1 MGRGIQ
7 EQARRDRQPAVR
19 RLKPRAMPS
28 PDTSSQSTE
37 HGSQLRMAQLMRP
50 YWKTPAVAGVGVLGE
65 TLTDV
70 LEPWPL
76 KVVVDSVL
84 QPKPLKGWFGEA
96 IFGVFGHN
104 AFAILNFAI
113 AAVVIIAVL
122 GAISS
127 YVENYLTNS
136 VSQWVA
142 HDLRRMLYH
151 HIQRLSLA
159 EHNES
164 RTGDLIS
171 RVTKDTDAIQEFIN
185 SALLGIFVD
194 LLTLGGMVGVMFYLD
209 WRFTLMAL
217 VVAPVLFLVV
227 FTYTRRIKAASRAV
241 RKKESEL
248 LSRVAEVLTSIHVVQ
263 ALGREDY
270 EEKRFESESAE
281 NVQLAV
287 QAKALK
293 AKLSPITEVI
303 VAVGTALVLGYGAHR
318 ALAGELSVG
327 ILIMFLMY
335 LSKMYKPMRDLSKM
349 SDPVS
354 KAIVARERI
363 LEVLNVDSRVRDLPK
378 ARRAPRFKG
387 AVEFSHVTFGYEET
401 TVLND
406 VNIRIEPGQFA
417 AIVGPSG
424 TGKTTMV
431 SLIPRFYD
439 PLSGEVRIDG
449 TDVRQY
455 TLKSLRD
462 QVSLILQDTL
472 LFRASVRDN
481 IAYGRPNASFA
492 DVRRAAE
499 LANAHEFIEGM
510 PQGYDTLVGERGAT
524 LSGGQRQRISIARA
538 VIRDTPILILDEPTA
553 NLDAA
558 SEQSVITALG
568 RLMKSRTSVF
578 IAHHLAAIRHADVIF
593 VVTDA
598 GVVERGTHQELI
610 AMKGVY
616 ADLHELQSNDS
627 MVAEPEEA
635 DEPVTA
641 GKA

>member
-1 MGRGIQ
+1 MT
-7 EQARRDRQPAVR
+7 A
-19 RLKPRAMPS
+19 
-28 PDTSSQSTE
+28 PDTTTPSFD
-37 HGSQLRMAQLMRP
+37 HGSQLRLAQLMRP
-50 YWKTPAVAGVGVLGE
+50 YWMTLSIACVAVIGE

-70 LEPWPL
+70 LEPWPV
-76 KVVVDSVL
+76 KIVVDSVV
-84 QPKPLKGWFGEA
+84 QSKPLKGWIGDAVFR
-96 IFGVFGHN
+96 VFGHN
-104 AFAILNFAI
+104 AFAILDFAVI
-113 AAVVIIAVL
+113 AVVLIAVL

-136 VSQWVA
+136 VGQWVA
-142 HDLRRMLYH
+142 HDLRRLLYH

-171 RVTKDTDAIQEFIN
+171 RVTKDTDAVQEFIN

-217 VVAPVLFLVV
+217 LVAPVLFLVV
-227 FTYTRRIKAASRAV
+227 FTFTRRIKAASRAV

-248 LSRVAEVLTSIHVVQ
+248 LSRVAEVLSSIHVVQ
-263 ALGREDY
+263 AFAREDY
-270 EEKRFESESAE
+270 EERRFESESVE

-293 AKLSPITEVI
+293 ARLSPITEVI
-303 VAVGTALVLGYGAHR
+303 VAVGTSLVLWYGAR
-318 ALAGELSVG
+318 RVLAGELSVG
-327 ILIMFLMY
+327 VLIVFLMY

-349 SDPVS
+349 SDTVS
-354 KAIVARERI
+354 KAVVARERM
-363 LEVLNVDSRVRDLPK
+363 LEVLTLDSRVHDLPR

-387 AVEFSHVTFGYEET
+387 GIEFCHVTFAYDNGP
-401 TVLND
+401 TVLHD

-439 PLSGEVRIDG
+439 PVSGEVRIDG
-449 TDVRQY
+449 KDVRGY

-472 LFRASVRDN
+472 LFRTTIRDN
-481 IAYGRPNASFA
+481 IAYGRPNASLA

-499 LANAHEFIEGM
+499 VADAQEFIESM
-510 PQGYDTLVGERGAT
+510 PQGYDTIVGERGAT
-524 LSGGQRQRISIARA
+524 VSGGQRQRISIARA

-553 NLDAA
+553 NLDAN
-558 SEQSVITALG
+558 SEQSVIAALG
-568 RLMKSRTSVF
+568 RLMKGRTSVF
-578 IAHHLAAIRHADVIF
+578 IAHHLPSIRHADVIF
-593 VVTDA
+593 VVSEV
-598 GVVERGTHQELI
+598 GVVEQGTHDALM
-610 AMKGVY
+610 AMNGVY
-616 ADLHELQSNDS
+616 ADLYRLQSEAAF
-627 MVAEPEEA
+627 AEPEPEA
-635 DEPVTA
+635 DDATA
-641 GKA
+641 MRAAAR

>member
-1 MGRGIQ
+1 MT
-7 EQARRDRQPAVR
+7 AAATPT
-19 RLKPRAMPS
+19 
-28 PDTSSQSTE
+28 TSSE
-37 HGSQLRMAQLMRP
+37 HASQLHVAQLMRP
-50 YWKTPAVAGVGVLGE
+50 YWMTLSIAGVAVVGE

-70 LEPWPL
+70 LEPWPV

-84 QPKPLKGWFGEA
+84 QSKPLKGWFGDVVFR
-96 IFGVFGHN
+96 IFGHN
-104 AFAILNFAI
+104 ALAVLNFTVF
-113 AAVVIIAVL
+113 AVVIIAVL
-122 GAISS
+122 GAIST
-127 YVENYLTNS
+127 YVESYLTNS
-136 VSQWVA
+136 VGQWVA

-159 EHNES
+159 EHNDS
-164 RTGDLIS
+164 QTGDMIS
-171 RVTKDTDAIQEFIN
+171 RVTKDTDAVQEFIN

-217 VVAPVLFLVV
+217 LVAPVLFLVV

-248 LSRVAEVLTSIHVVQ
+248 LSRVAEVLSSIHVVQ
-263 ALGREDY
+263 AFAREDY
-270 EEKRFESESAE
+270 EEKRFESESVE

-303 VAVGTALVLGYGAHR
+303 VAVGTSLVLWYGAR
-318 ALAGELSVG
+318 RVLSGELSVG
-327 ILIMFLMY
+327 VLIVFLLY

-349 SDPVS
+349 SDTVS
-354 KAIVARERI
+354 KAVVARERI
-363 LEVLNVDSRVRDLPK
+363 LEVLNVDSRVRDLPG
-378 ARRAPRFKG
+378 ARRAPRFRG
-387 AVEFSHVTFGYEET
+387 RIEFSHVTFGYADET

-406 VNIRIEPGQFA
+406 VNIRIESGQFA

-439 PLSGEVRIDG
+439 PVSGEVRIDG
-449 TDVRQY
+449 TDVRKY

-462 QVSLILQDTL
+462 QISLILQDTL
-472 LFRASVRDN
+472 LFRATIRDN
-481 IAYGRPNASFA
+481 IAYGRPTASFG

-499 LANAHEFIEGM
+499 LANAHEFIESM
-510 PQGYDTLVGERGAT
+510 PHGYDTIVGERGAT

-538 VIRDTPILILDEPTA
+538 LIRNTPILILDEPTA
-553 NLDAA
+553 SLDAA
-558 SEQSVITALG
+558 SEQSVITALE

-578 IAHHLAAIRHADVIF
+578 IAHHLAAIRHADLIF
-593 VVTDA
+593 VVSDA
-598 GVVERGTHQELI
+598 GVVEQGTHDALM
-610 AMKGVY
+610 AMNGVY
-616 ADLHELQSNDS
+616 ADLYNRQSS
-627 MVAEPEEA
+627 EAAIAEPQEA
-635 DEPVTA
+635 RHANAVPATA
-641 GKA
+641 HAS

>member
-1 MGRGIQ
+1 MT
-7 EQARRDRQPAVR
+7 AAATPT
-19 RLKPRAMPS
+19 
-28 PDTSSQSTE
+28 TSSE
-37 HGSQLRMAQLMRP
+37 HASQLRVAQLMRP
-50 YWKTPAVAGVGVLGE
+50 YWMTLSIAGVAVVGE

-70 LEPWPL
+70 LEPWPV

-84 QPKPLKGWFGEA
+84 QSKPLTGWFGDVVFR
-96 IFGVFGHN
+96 IFGHN
-104 AFAILNFAI
+104 ALAVLNFAVF
-113 AAVVIIAVL
+113 AVVLIAVL
-122 GAISS
+122 GAIST
-127 YVENYLTNS
+127 YVESYLTNS
-136 VSQWVA
+136 VGQWVA

-159 EHNES
+159 EHDHS
-164 RTGDLIS
+164 QTGDMIS
-171 RVTKDTDAIQEFIN
+171 RVTKDTDAVQEFIN

-217 VVAPVLFLVV
+217 LVAPVLFLVV

-248 LSRVAEVLTSIHVVQ
+248 LSRVAEVLSSIHVVQ
-263 ALGREDY
+263 AFAREDY
-270 EEKRFESESAE
+270 EEKRFESESVE

-303 VAVGTALVLGYGAHR
+303 VAVGTSLVLWYGAR
-318 ALAGELSVG
+318 RVLSGGLSVG
-327 ILIMFLMY
+327 VLIVFLLY

-349 SDPVS
+349 SDTVS
-354 KAIVARERI
+354 KAVVARERI
-363 LEVLNVDSRVRDLPK
+363 LEVLNVDSRVRDLPG
-378 ARRAPRFKG
+378 ARRAPRFRG
-387 AVEFSHVTFGYEET
+387 RIEFSHVTFGYADGT

-406 VNIRIEPGQFA
+406 VNIRIESGQFA

-439 PLSGEVRIDG
+439 PVSGDVRIDG
-449 TDVRQY
+449 TDIRKY

-462 QVSLILQDTL
+462 QISLILQDTL
-472 LFRASVRDN
+472 LFRATIRDN
-481 IAYGRPNASFA
+481 IAYGRPTASFG

-499 LANAHEFIEGM
+499 LANAHEFIESM
-510 PQGYDTLVGERGAT
+510 PHGYDTIVGERGAT

-538 VIRDTPILILDEPTA
+538 LIRNTPILILDEPTA
-553 NLDAA
+553 SLDAA
-558 SEQSVITALG
+558 SEQSVITALE

-578 IAHHLAAIRHADVIF
+578 IAHHLAAIRHADLIF
-593 VVTDA
+593 VVSDA
-598 GVVERGTHQELI
+598 GIVEQGTHDALM
-610 AMKGVY
+610 AMNGVY
-616 ADLHELQSNDS
+616 ADLYNRQSS
-627 MVAEPEEA
+627 EAAIAEPQEA
-635 DEPVTA
+635 RDTNVVPATA
-641 GKA
+641 HAS

>member
-1 MGRGIQ
+1 MPG
-7 EQARRDRQPAVR
+7 PATS
-19 RLKPRAMPS
+19 MPS
-28 PDTSSQSTE
+28 SE
-37 HGSQLRMAQLMRP
+37 HGSQLRVAQLMRP
-50 YWKTPAVAGVGVLGE
+50 YWMTLSIAGVAVIGE

-70 LEPWPL
+70 LEPWPV
-76 KVVVDSVL
+76 KIIVDSVL
-84 QPKPLKGWFGEA
+84 QSKPLKGWFGDA
-96 IFGVFGHN
+96 VFRVFGAN
-104 AFAILNFAI
+104 SFAVLNFAVI
-113 AAVVIIAVL
+113 AVVLIAVL

-127 YVENYLTNS
+127 YVESYLTNS
-136 VSQWVA
+136 VGQWVA

-171 RVTKDTDAIQEFIN
+171 RVTKDTDAVQEFIN

-217 VVAPVLFLVV
+217 LVAPILFLVV
-227 FTYTRRIKAASRAV
+227 FTFTRRIKAASRAV

-248 LSRVAEVLTSIHVVQ
+248 LSRVAEVLSSIHVVQ
-263 ALGREDY
+263 AFAREDY

-293 AKLSPITEVI
+293 ARLSPITEVI
-303 VAVGTALVLGYGAHR
+303 VAVGTSLVLWYGAKR
-318 ALAGELSVG
+318 VLSGELSVG
-327 ILIMFLMY
+327 VLIVFLMY

-349 SDPVS
+349 SDTVS
-354 KAIVARERI
+354 KAVVARERM
-363 LEVLNVDSRVRDLPK
+363 LEVLTLDSRVRDLPK
-378 ARRAPRFKG
+378 AMRAPRFKG
-387 AVEFSHVTFGYEET
+387 GIEFSHVTFGYDDGT
-401 TVLND
+401 TVLHD
-406 VNIRIEPGQFA
+406 VNVRIKPGQFV

-439 PLSGEVRIDG
+439 PVSGEVRIDG
-449 TDVRQY
+449 KDVRGY

-472 LFRASVRDN
+472 LFRATIRDN
-481 IAYGRPNASFA
+481 IAYGRPNASIG

-499 LANAHEFIEGM
+499 LADAQEFIESM
-510 PQGYDTLVGERGAT
+510 PQGYDTIVGERGAT

-538 VIRDTPILILDEPTA
+538 VIRNTPILILDEPTA

-568 RLMKSRTSVF
+568 RLMKGRTSVF
-578 IAHHLAAIRHADVIF
+578 IAHHLASIRHADVIF
-593 VVTDA
+593 VVSDA
-598 GVVERGTHQELI
+598 GVVEQGTHDALM
-610 AMKGVY
+610 ATNGVY
-616 ADLHELQSNDS
+616 ADLYRLQSEAAI
-627 MVAEPEEA
+627 AEPQPG
-635 DEPVTA
+635 DPTA
-641 GKA
+641 VPAAARSG

>member
-1 MGRGIQ
+1 M
-7 EQARRDRQPAVR
+7 
-19 RLKPRAMPS
+19 S
-28 PDTSSQSTE
+28 E
-37 HGSQLRMAQLMRP
+37 HGSQLRVAQLIRP
-50 YWKTPAVAGVGVLGE
+50 YWKTLAIAGVAVIGE

-70 LEPWPL
+70 LEPWPV
-76 KVVVDSVL
+76 KVIVDSVL
-84 QPKPLKGWFGEA
+84 QSKPLKGWFGDA
-96 IFGVFGHN
+96 AFRVFGHD
-104 AFAILNFAI
+104 AFAVLNFAV
-113 AAVVIIAVL
+113 AAVVLIAVL

-127 YVENYLTNS
+127 YVESYLTNS

-171 RVTKDTDAIQEFIN
+171 RVTKDTDAVQEFIN

-209 WRFTLMAL
+209 WRFTLVAL
-217 VVAPVLFLVV
+217 LVAPVLFLVV
-227 FTYTRRIKAASRAV
+227 YTYTRRIKDASRAV

-248 LSRVAEVLTSIHVVQ
+248 LSRVAEVLSSIHVVQ
-263 ALGREDY
+263 AFAREDY
-270 EEKRFESESAE
+270 EEKRFESESVE

-293 AKLSPITEVI
+293 AKLSPITQVI
-303 VAVGTALVLGYGAHR
+303 VAVGTSLVLGYGAR
-318 ALAGELSVG
+318 RVLSGELSVG
-327 ILIMFLMY
+327 VLIVFLLY
-335 LSKMYKPMRDLSKM
+335 LGKMYKPMRDLSKM
-349 SDPVS
+349 SDTIS
-354 KAIVARERI
+354 KAVVARERM
-363 LEVLNVDSRVRDLPK
+363 LEVLNVDSRVRDLPG
-378 ARRAPRFKG
+378 ATRAPRFKG
-387 AVEFSHVTFGYEET
+387 GIEFSRVTFGYDDGT

-406 VNIRIEPGQFA
+406 VSIRIEPGQFA

-439 PLSGEVRIDG
+439 PASGEVRIDG
-449 TDVRQY
+449 TDVRHY

-472 LFRASVRDN
+472 LFRATIRDN
-481 IAYGRPNASFA
+481 IAYGRPNASFQE
-492 DVRRAAE
+492 VRRAAE
-499 LANAHEFIEGM
+499 LANAHEFIESM
-510 PQGYDTLVGERGAT
+510 PQGYDTIVGERGAT

-558 SEQSVITALG
+558 SEQSVIAALG
-568 RLMKSRTSVF
+568 RLMKKRTSVF

-593 VVTDA
+593 VVSDA
-598 GVVERGTHQELI
+598 GIVEQGTHDSLIELD
-610 AMKGVY
+610 GVY
-616 ADLHELQSNDS
+616 AHLYRLQSS
-627 MVAEPEEA
+627 EAAAAEPLED
-635 DEPVTA
+635 DETNAVPVTSR
-641 GKA
+641 

>member
-1 MGRGIQ
+1 MT
-7 EQARRDRQPAVR
+7 AAATPT
-19 RLKPRAMPS
+19 
-28 PDTSSQSTE
+28 TSSE
-37 HGSQLRMAQLMRP
+37 HASQLRVAQLMRP
-50 YWKTPAVAGVGVLGE
+50 YWMTLSIAGVAVVGE

-70 LEPWPL
+70 LEPWPV

-84 QPKPLKGWFGEA
+84 QSKPLKGWLGDVVFR
-96 IFGVFGHN
+96 IFGHN
-104 AFAILNFAI
+104 ALAVLNFAVF
-113 AAVVIIAVL
+113 AVVLIAVL

-127 YVENYLTNS
+127 YVESYLTNS
-136 VSQWVA
+136 VGQWVA

-159 EHNES
+159 EHNDS
-164 RTGDLIS
+164 QTGDMIS
-171 RVTKDTDAIQEFIN
+171 RVTKDTDAVQEFIN

-217 VVAPVLFLVV
+217 LVAPVLFLVV

-248 LSRVAEVLTSIHVVQ
+248 LSRVAEVLSSIHVVQ
-263 ALGREDY
+263 AFAREDY
-270 EEKRFESESAE
+270 EEKRFESESVE

-293 AKLSPITEVI
+293 AKLSPITQVI
-303 VAVGTALVLGYGAHR
+303 VAVGTSLVLWYGAR
-318 ALAGELSVG
+318 RVLSGELSVG
-327 ILIMFLMY
+327 VLIVFLLY

-349 SDPVS
+349 SDTVS
-354 KAIVARERI
+354 KAVVARERI
-363 LEVLNVDSRVRDLPK
+363 LEVLNVDSRVRDLPG
-378 ARRAPRFKG
+378 ARRAAHFRG
-387 AVEFSHVTFGYEET
+387 RIEFSHVTFGYADGT

-406 VNIRIEPGQFA
+406 VNIRIESGQFA

-439 PLSGEVRIDG
+439 PVSGEVRIDG
-449 TDVRQY
+449 TDVRKY

-462 QVSLILQDTL
+462 QISLILQDTL
-472 LFRASVRDN
+472 LFRATIRDN
-481 IAYGRPNASFA
+481 IAYGRPTASFG

-499 LANAHEFIEGM
+499 LANAHEFIENM
-510 PQGYDTLVGERGAT
+510 PHGYDTIVAERGAT

-538 VIRDTPILILDEPTA
+538 LIRNTPILILDEPTA
-553 NLDAA
+553 SLDAA
-558 SEQSVITALG
+558 SEQSVITALE

-578 IAHHLAAIRHADVIF
+578 IAHHLAAIRHADAIF

-598 GVVERGTHQELI
+598 GVVEQGTHDALM
-610 AMKGVY
+610 AMNGVY
-616 ADLHELQSNDS
+616 ADLYSRQSTEAAI
-627 MVAEPEEA
+627 AESQESRDANAVPA
-635 DEPVTA
+635 TA
-641 GKA
+641 HAG